1 MNTEK
6 EKNPE
11 AAVQNEDVTSN
22 LLRELGLL
30 SLANEF
36 KSDVQYISII
46 GSIEGHS
53 VLPPENK
60 TTKYEHLI
68 PQLIAVEENPEIK
81 GLLTVLNTVGG
92 DVEAGLALAELIA
105 AISKPTVSLVLGG
118 GHSIGIPLAA
128 ASNYSFISETATM
141 TLHPIRTNGLIITAE
156 PTFEYLRKTQ
166 DRIVD
171 FIVSHS
177 KAQRSEIVKRM
188 NCTDNIAN
196 DVGTVLFGREA
207 VELGIIDEVGG
218 LSGALKKLRE
228 MISLQNMEN
237 NL

>member
-1 MNTEK
+1 MILNNENGVPAEK
-6 EKNPE
+6 EN
-11 AAVQNEDVTSN
+11 TSEI
-22 LLRELGLL
+22 LRELGLITL
-30 SLANEF
+30 GSNF
-36 KSDVQYISII
+36 RSDIQYISII
-46 GSIEGHS
+46 GSIEGHT

-68 PQLIAVEENPEIK
+68 PQLIMVEENPEIK

-92 DVEAGLALAELIA
+92 DVEAGLALAELISN
-105 AISKPTVSLVLGG
+105 ISKPTVSLVLGG

-128 ASNYSFISETATM
+128 ASDYSFISETATM
-141 TLHPIRTNGLIITAE
+141 TLHPVRTSGLMITAE

-177 KAQRSEIVKRM
+177 KARKEEVVSRM
-188 NCTDNIAN
+188 NCTDNMAN

-207 VELGIIDEVGG
+207 VKLGIIDEVGG
-218 LSGALKKLRE
+218 LSQALGKLRE
-228 MISLQNMEN
+228 MID
-237 NL
+237 